1 MAVGSF
7 EDLCAGFCDIVQVP
21 TPALGVDAQGL
32 VGFHVVLRGATVNL
46 VHCPQTSPD
55 HVFVVF
61 ELGPIGREG
70 PASFADLQTLLEAN
84 FTLLRVHPPMFSRN
98 PATGDAVLQY
108 VFPLF
113 DATPHGLYE
122 LIDEG
127 VDWVSQWRE
136 RSSSRDTDGTDGTVG
151 ISPDA
156 SESPATVM
164 PNFA

>member
-7 EDLCAGFCDIVQVP
+7 EYLCAGFCEIVQVAP
-21 TPALGVDAQGL
+21 PALRVDAQGL
-32 VGFHVVLRGATVNL
+32 VAFHVILRGAMVNL

-61 ELGPIGREG
+61 ELGPVGQGG
-70 PASFADLQTLLEAN
+70 PDSFAELQSLLESN
-84 FTLLRVHPPMFSRN
+84 FELLQVHPPVFSRN

-108 VFPLF
+108 VYPLF
-113 DATPHGLYE
+113 DATPQGLYA

-127 VDWVSQWRE
+127 VDWVLQWRGRLSPGEASDIHQDATE
-136 RSSSRDTDGTDGTVG
+136 RPVTD
-151 ISPDA
+151 
-156 SESPATVM
+156 M

>member
-7 EDLCAGFCDIVQVP
+7 EDLCAGFCDVVKVP
-21 TPALGVDAQGL
+21 PPALSVDAQGL
-32 VGFHVVLRGATVNL
+32 VGFHVLLRGATVNL

-61 ELGPIGREG
+61 ELGPIGQEG

-84 FTLLRVHPPMFSRN
+84 FRLLRVHAPVFSRN

-136 RSSSRDTDGTDGTVG
+136 RSSSRDTDGTVG

>member
-7 EDLCAGFCDIVQVP
+7 EDLCAGFCEIVHVTP
-21 TPALGVDAQGL
+21 PALRVDAQGL
-32 VGFHVVLRGATVNL
+32 LAFHVVLRGATVNL

-61 ELGPIGREG
+61 ELGPIGQEG

-84 FTLLRVHPPMFSRN
+84 FKLLRVHPPVFSRN

-127 VDWVSQWRE
+127 VNWVSQWRE
-136 RSSSRDTDGTDGTVG
+136 RLSSGEAGD
-151 ISPDA
+151 IHPDA
-156 SESPATVM
+156 TESPATAM